1 MSEKL
6 SKVIEPQVMFESTL
20 LDERK
25 KVGILGGTFNPP
37 HLGHLIIADQV
48 KNQLGLE
55 KILFLPSAE
64 PPHAQGKK
72 TIDAKHRVKMV
83 EQAIAERPDFEVE
96 LSEIQRG
103 GKSYTYDTIRRLT
116 EENPE
121 IDYYFIIGADMVENL
136 PTWYKVEE
144 LINLI
149 QFVAV
154 NRPSYSVETEYPLIF
169 IDVPNIEISSSLVRQ
184 KIMDHC
190 SVNYL
195 IPDSVI
201 QYIEKEGLY
210 DIET

>member
-6 SKVIEPQVMFESTL
+6 SKVIEPQVIFESTL

-72 TIDAKHRVKMV
+72 TSDAKHRVKMV
-83 EQAIAERPDFEVE
+83 EQAIAERPDFEIE

-154 NRPSYSVETEYPLIF
+154 NRPSYSVETDYPLIF

-184 KIMDHC
+184 KLMDHC

>member
-6 SKVIEPQVMFESTL
+6 SKVIEPQVIFESTL

-83 EQAIAERPDFEVE
+83 EQAIAERPDFEIE

-154 NRPSYSVETEYPLIF
+154 NRPSYSVETDYPLIF

-184 KIMDHC
+184 KLMDHC

>member
-83 EQAIAERPDFEVE
+83 EQAIAERPDFEIE
-96 LSEIQRG
+96 LSEIERG
-103 GKSYTYDTIRRLT
+103 GKSYTYDTIRSLT

-144 LINLI
+144 LINLV
-149 QFVAV
+149 QLVAV

-195 IPDSVI
+195 VPDSVI
-201 QYIEKEGLY
+201 QYIVKEGLY

>member
-6 SKVIEPQVMFESTL
+6 SKVIEPQVIFESTL

-83 EQAIAERPDFEVE
+83 EQTIAERPDFEIE

-154 NRPSYSVETEYPLIF
+154 NRPSYSVETDYPLIF

-184 KIMDHC
+184 KLMDHC

>member
-6 SKVIEPQVMFESTL
+6 SKVIEPQVIFESTL

-83 EQAIAERPDFEVE
+83 EQAIAERPDFEIE

-154 NRPSYSVETEYPLIF
+154 NRPSYSVETDYPLIF